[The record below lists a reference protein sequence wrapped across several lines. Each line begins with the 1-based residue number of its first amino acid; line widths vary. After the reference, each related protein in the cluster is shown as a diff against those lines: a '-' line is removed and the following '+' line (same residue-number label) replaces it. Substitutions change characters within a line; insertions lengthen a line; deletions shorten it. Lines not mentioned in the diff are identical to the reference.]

1 MEPPVTP
8 CLVPHRS
15 PRRPVAIVQD
25 GVRNEVQLM
34 ARELDTPA
42 VVRVFAPAREG
53 LIEPTDL
60 FVDRAKDRKCA
71 RPAVGKVRLVVRQ
84 QALLLY
90 EPPRRATASPI
101 VASQP
106 SPTMSS
112 ASQNARAR
120 PHATRAPTLRAW
132 AALLVPFAWT

>member
-60 FVDRAKDRKCA
+60 FVDRAKDRKCP
-71 RPAVGKVRLVVRQ
+71 RPTVGKVRLVVRQ

-90 EPPRRATASPI
+90 EPPRRA
-101 VASQP
+101 
-106 SPTMSS
+106 
-112 ASQNARAR
+112 
-120 PHATRAPTLRAW
+120 
-132 AALLVPFAWT
+132 LLEGIQADMVD